1 MDAEYDSF
9 ADLLRWPKWPI
20 QHPPHQAGLRSQ
32 YYQITQDGYSYL
44 SLSLPPAALLLGEN
58 PTSIEAISRRLLVGP
73 RRGVAARRGMVDQ
86 ETMGVV
92 AKQN

>member
-1 MDAEYDSF
+1 
-9 ADLLRWPKWPI
+9 
-20 QHPPHQAGLRSQ
+20 
-32 YYQITQDGYSYL
+32 L

-73 RRGVAARRGMVDQ
+73 RRGVAARREMVDQ